1 MSYIGNT
8 PVNQNFVAGADQFSG
23 TGSQTVFTLS
33 RNVNTVFDI
42 FVTVSNV
49 PQDPFTAYTVAGNT
63 LTFDGAP
70 PSGTNNIDVVYR
82 ATNVQTFVP
91 SPGVSPSVGNLN
103 FIGTGN
109 RITGDFSNATVAN
122 RVNFQTSTLNNGT
135 YVSTL
140 PNGTD
145 TNSGFFAYNA
155 TNGDNAAFIGTYLN
169 NSLAIV
175 NSGKNGTGTYLPM
188 TFYTGGS
195 EAMRIDTSRNV
206 GIGLTP
212 VGTGLLELKAG
223 TTSVAPLEFN
233 AGTNTTSAVA
243 GAVEYDGRVFYATPQ
258 GTQRGVVPGAQFF
271 RLNAGLVGANVNT
284 AQSVFGVGVTL
295 SASTVYAFEA
305 VFSLTKTAG
314 TTSHSIGFLYGG
326 TATLN
331 NFYMSTMFNPAVV
344 ASGLPSGGAANISA
358 TNAATTLTLS
368 TATTSA
374 TATYNGRFTGTVSI
388 NAGGTF
394 IPQYILSAAP
404 GGAYT
409 TVAGSYF
416 LIYPIGASGAN
427 TSVGTWA

>member
-1 MSYIGNT
+1 MSYLGNS
-8 PVNQNFVAGADQFSG
+8 PPSQNFVAGADQFSG

-33 RNVNTVFDI
+33 RNVNTVFDM

-70 PSGTNNIDVVYR
+70 PAGTNNIDVVYR

-175 NSGKNGTGTYLPM
+175 NSGKNGTGTFLPM

-195 EAMRIDTSRNV
+195 ERMRIATDGVITS
-206 GIGLTP
+206 GLGGMQ
-212 VGTGLLELKAG
+212 VISG
-223 TTSVAPLEFN
+223 TSV
-233 AGTNTTSAVA
+233 
-243 GAVEYDGRVFYATPQ
+243 
-258 GTQRGVVPGAQFF
+258 
-271 RLNAGLVGANVNT
+271 
-284 AQSVFGVGVTL
+284 
-295 SASTVYAFEA
+295 SASSTAVNFTGIPSWVKRITVMFDA
-305 VFSLTKTAG
+305 VSLSGTSNYLIQLGAG
-314 TTSHSIGFLYGG
+314 SVTTTGYTS
-326 TATLN
+326 TCN
-331 NFYMSTMFNPAVV
+331 N
-344 ASGLPSGGAANISA
+344 GAG
-358 TNAATTLTLS
+358 
-368 TATTSA
+368 TATTS
-374 TATYNGRFTGTVSI
+374 TAGLLITVSSGAADLTSGLTTI
-388 NAGGTF
+388 SNISSNTWVQNGVMNNNGTTRISAGKIALGGTLDRVR
-394 IPQYILSAAP
+394 I
-404 GGAYT
+404 T
-409 TVAGSYF
+409 TVNGTDTFDAGTINILYE
-416 LIYPIGASGAN
+416 
-427 TSVGTWA
+427 